1 MSMNN
6 YLEATENNGK
16 QRFFSIILGNFSK
29 LLFCICNKLK

>member
-16 QRFFSIILGNFSK
+16 QRFFFYNSREFFQIIILHM
-29 LLFCICNKLK
+29 